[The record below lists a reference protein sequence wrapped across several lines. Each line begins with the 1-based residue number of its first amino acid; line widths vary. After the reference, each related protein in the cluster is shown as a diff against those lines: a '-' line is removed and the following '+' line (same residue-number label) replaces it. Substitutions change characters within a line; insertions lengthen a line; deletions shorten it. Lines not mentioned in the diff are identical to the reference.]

1 MTHIAWKQVSS
12 DLILFQILYCIVIVQ
27 SFSHVWL
34 SETPWTAA
42 CQTSLSITNSW
53 SLVKFMSIEL
63 VMPSNYVILCC
74 PLLLPFSSCLQSY
87 PTSGSFLM
95 TYSIITIL
103 EEEMATHSS
112 TLAWRIPWTEGY
124 SPWGHR
130 TGGLQSMGSE
140 SQTRLSDWHTHTHT
154 HDNYQSS
161 RFFFRILWISWD

>member
-34 SETPWTAA
+34 YETPWTAA

-53 SLVKFMSIEL
+53 SLLKFMSIEL
-63 VMPSNYVILCC
+63 VMPSNHVILCC

-87 PTSGSFLM
+87 PTSRSFLM

-124 SPWGHR
+124 SPWGRRVGH
-130 TGGLQSMGSE
+130 
-140 SQTRLSDWHTHTHT
+140 DWVTETHTRT
-154 HDNYQSS
+154 HMITIKVQD
-161 RFFFRILWISWD
+161 FF

>member
-53 SLVKFMSIEL
+53 SLLKFMSIEL
-63 VMPSNYVILCC
+63 VMPSNHVILCC

-103 EEEMATHSS
+103 EEEMAGWHHQLNGHEFEQTPGDGEGQRS
-112 TLAWRIPWTEGY
+112 LACC
-124 SPWGHR
+124 SPWGCKESDR
-130 TGGLQSMGSE
+130 TQWM
-140 SQTRLSDWHTHTHT
+140 
-154 HDNYQSS
+154 NNK
-161 RFFFRILWISWD
+161 I